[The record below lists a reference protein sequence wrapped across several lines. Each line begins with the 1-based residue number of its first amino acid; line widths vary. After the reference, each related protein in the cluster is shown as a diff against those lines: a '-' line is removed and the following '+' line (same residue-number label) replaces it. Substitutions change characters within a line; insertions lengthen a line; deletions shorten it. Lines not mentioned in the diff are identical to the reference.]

1 VRIREDPRFKTR
13 YWNLLALNLF
23 GEAIASLSLEVGVC
37 PAVYADIAPVG
48 KIAHQADQRRAA
60 LPYVAA

>member
-1 VRIREDPRFKTR
+1 
-13 YWNLLALNLF
+13 LLVLNLF
-23 GEAIASLSLEVGVC
+23 GEAIASLSLEVRVC

-60 LPYVAA
+60 LPYVVA